1 LAHGRNRPASGENK
15 GSIMRKHTVV
25 NRDQEPFARHARLG
39 ELLREVATSLP
50 VTADADFFPSVL
62 RYLCR
67 KLNVAYAFIGEI
79 VDGGARSVRTL
90 AFCADG
96 QIKPNF
102 EYDVRGTPCETV
114 VERDICLYP
123 RGACRLFPM
132 DRDLATLGIE
142 AYGGAPL
149 YDSRGRC
156 LGMVVVMD
164 RAEFRD
170 DDLVGALLQILAVL
184 VAGEF
189 ERRQVARALEE
200 DQRMLATLMGNLP
213 GMVYRCR
220 NDRDWTDDFVSAGC
234 RELTGYAPE
243 DFLTSRGLRYG
254 QLVHPDDRDRIW
266 DSTQEALRKRERFQM
281 EYRITTAAGD
291 EKWVWE
297 QGSGVFDGNG
307 NLLHLEGFIT
317 DVTERKRAEAA
328 LRASE
333 ERFKSLTELSS
344 DWYWEQDAE
353 LRFTMVTRST
363 DAELRF
369 PIGQSIGHHRWELP
383 YIDVPPAVWA
393 QHRAALQA
401 RQPFRDLVLKR
412 RDAQGRLRY
421 SSISGVP
428 IFDEHGVFKG
438 YRGTGH
444 DITERVQ
451 AEDAIRQ
458 KERLLRMMMETLP
471 VGVWVV
477 DRDGRVVDSN
487 PAGRAIWGPRDADID
502 RFGSR
507 KGWWA
512 DTGRPIAP
520 HEWAAARAIQNGE
533 TSLNELIEIECFDG
547 TRKIILNSAAPM
559 RDANGAIVGAI
570 IVHQDVTER
579 RRAEAEMRKLSSA
592 VQQTADCV
600 LITDP
605 NGVIEYVNQAFETI
619 TGYTRDEVLGKNP
632 SVVKS
637 GLQAP
642 EFYRRLWD
650 TICSGN
656 TFCDV
661 FINRKR
667 DGGLYYEEKTI
678 TPLKDAD
685 GRITHFISTGKDIT
699 ERMQVQERLHFLAH
713 HDALTGLPNRMLF
726 LDRLNQA
733 LIRAHWHQRGL
744 GVLFLDLDRFKT
756 INDTLGHDVGDRFL
770 QAIGGRL
777 KECLRERDTVARF
790 GGDEF
795 AIILED
801 LAHADDAAPLA
812 SKILES
818 FGRPFTIN
826 GREFYVTTSIG
837 ISLYPGDGADAQAL
851 LKNADAAM
859 YRAKE
864 LGKNTYQFYSA
875 DMGAHAVERLT
886 LETSL
891 RHALDRREFVLH
903 YQPQV
908 SLADGRVVGVEAL
921 LRWQH
926 PQLGLLA
933 PAQFIGLAEE
943 TGTIVPIGEWV
954 ARAACQQARL
964 WEQAGLPPL
973 RVAIN
978 VSARQFNEPGFV
990 DGVAKL
996 LAETG
1001 FDPARL
1007 ELEITESV
1015 IMKNAQVTVAR
1026 LQALSGMGVRFA
1038 VDDFGTGYSSLSYLR
1053 RFAVNTLK
1061 IDKSFIHD
1069 VTTDQGD
1076 AEIVKTIIAMARGL
1090 KLAVIAEGVETAE
1103 QLAFLRGHGCE
1114 SVQGYLLSRPLAP
1127 DRIPRLLT
1135 GPRLIG

>member
-1 LAHGRNRPASGENK
+1 MAHGRDYPASNNKK
-15 GSIMRKHTVV
+15 GSMMGKHTFV
-25 NRDQEPFARHARLG
+25 NRDEGPFPGPARLG

-67 KLNVAYAFIGEI
+67 KLDVAYAFVGEI
-79 VDGGARSVRTL
+79 IDGGARVRTL

-102 EYDVRGTPCETV
+102 EYDVRGTPCEIV
-114 VERDICLYP
+114 VERDVCLYP
-123 RGACRLFPM
+123 RSARRLFPM
-132 DRDLATLGIE
+132 DPDLAALGVE

-149 YDSRGRC
+149 YDSHGKC
-156 LGMVVVMD
+156 LGLVVVMD

-170 DDLVGALLQILAVL
+170 ADLVGALLQMFAVL
-184 VAGEF
+184 VAGELD
-189 ERRQVARALEE
+189 RRQVAHALEE
-200 DQRMLATLMGNLP
+200 DQRRLATLMSNLP
-213 GMVYRCR
+213 GMVYRCG
-220 NDRDWTDDFVSAGC
+220 NDANWTMSFVSEGAAA
-234 RELTGYAPE
+234 LTGYSA
-243 DFLTSRGLRYG
+243 DTFVQNGLAYVD
-254 QLVHPDDRDRIW
+254 LIHPDDRALVRDGV
-266 DSTQEALRKRERFQM
+266 EAALERREPFCLT
-281 EYRITTAAGD
+281 YRIRTKDGE

-297 QGSGVFDGNG
+297 QGCGVYGGDGC
-307 NLLHLEGFIT
+307 LLYLEGFIT
-317 DVTERKRAEAA
+317 DISERKQAELA
-328 LRASE
+328 LRESE
-333 ERFKSLTELSS
+333 ERFKSLTALSS
-344 DWYWEQDAE
+344 DWYWEQDAD
-353 LRFTMVTRST
+353 LRFTMVTHST
-363 DAELRF
+363 DAGLRF
-369 PIGQSIGHHRWELP
+369 PSEQSIGHQRWELP
-383 YIDVPPAVWA
+383 YVDVPAEEWER
-393 QHRAALQA
+393 HRAALHA
-401 RQPFRDLVLKR
+401 RVPFRNLVLKR
-412 RDAQGRLRY
+412 YDPAGRLRY

-428 IFDEHGVFKG
+428 IFDQQGNFKG

-451 AEDAIRQ
+451 AEDALRQ
-458 KERLLRMMMETLP
+458 KEQLLRMVMETLP
-471 VGVWVV
+471 VGVWVMN
-477 DRDGRVVDSN
+477 RDGRIIDSN
-487 PAGRAIWGPRDADID
+487 PAGRQIWGGARYVGVEQ
-502 RFGSR
+502 FGEY

-512 DTGRPIAP
+512 DTGRPIEP
-520 HEWAAARAIQNGE
+520 HEWAAARAIENGE
-533 TSLNELIEIECFDG
+533 TSLNELVEIESFDG
-547 TRKIILNSAAPM
+547 VRKTILNSAVPL
-559 RDANGAIVGAI
+559 RDAQGGIVGAI
-570 IVHQDVTER
+570 VVNQDVTER

-642 EFYRRLWD
+642 EFYRRMWD
-650 TICSGN
+650 TIRSGN

-685 GRITHFISTGKDIT
+685 GRITHYISTGKDIT
-699 ERMQVQERLHFLAH
+699 ERMQVQERLHYLAH

-812 SKILES
+812 SKILEA

-990 DGVAKL
+990 DGIAKL
-996 LAETG
+996 LTETG
-1001 FDPARL
+1001 FEPERL

-1015 IMKNAQVTVAR
+1015 IMKNAQITVAR

-1127 DRIPRLLT
+1127 DQIPRLLT